1 MRFDTHYIGSDGE
14 KHRPVMLHRVILGS
28 IERFIGVLIEHFAG
42 AFPVWLSPVQ
52 AIVMNITD
60 AQGDYA
66 ARVADILKGKEIR
79 TELDLRNEKIGFKI
93 REARL
98 QKVPYMLIVGDR
110 EMADH
115 TVNIRDRSG
124 EQNTITLDEFIA
136 LVKSFD
142 PVI

>member
-1 MRFDTHYIGSDGE
+1 
-14 KHRPVMLHRVILGS
+14 MLHRVILGS

-42 AFPVWLSPVQ
+42 AFPVWLAPVQ
-52 AIVMNITD
+52 AVVMNITD
-60 AQGDYA
+60 AQAEYA
-66 ARVADILKGKEIR
+66 SKVADVLRDKEIR

-93 REARL
+93 REARV
-98 QKVPYMLIVGDR
+98 QKAPYMVIVGDR
-110 EMADH
+110 EKADG

-124 EQNTITLDEFIA
+124 EQKTFALDEFIA